1 MGKAGL
7 ELKKEILLALGK
19 TPMIKDGKLYIEPN
33 AWFVPIKNNYPALE
47 AEYQG
52 LEPTETPINKTQ
64 TEASTSV
71 RTRWLRIVNNVRT
84 IIERQTGYIYI
95 PDLREYTNT

>member
-64 TEASTSV
+64 QRLQPLFVHAGSRGGI
-71 RTRWLRIVNNVRT
+71 RTHDQLVNSQLRYRCAT
-84 IIERQTGYIYI
+84 
-95 PDLREYTNT
+95 RE